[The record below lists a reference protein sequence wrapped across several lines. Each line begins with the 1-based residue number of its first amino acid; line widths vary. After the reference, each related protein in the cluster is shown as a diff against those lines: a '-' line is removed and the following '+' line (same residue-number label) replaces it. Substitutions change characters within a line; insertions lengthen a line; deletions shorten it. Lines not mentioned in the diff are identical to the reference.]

1 MKKED
6 IFQYAFALLFILG
19 FFIMSWL
26 LHDSE
31 SQTAKDTVTT
41 MRDGVILILG
51 FLFGSS
57 RGSFLKN
64 RIKDPEQNQGG
75 TSTGSVS

>member
-6 IFQYAFALLFILG
+6 IFQYAFAAMFILG
-19 FFIMSWL
+19 FFILSWM

-41 MRDGVILILG
+41 LRDGVILILG

-64 RIKDPEQNQGG
+64 RGFKDPEQNTGP
-75 TSTGSVS
+75 STGSGS